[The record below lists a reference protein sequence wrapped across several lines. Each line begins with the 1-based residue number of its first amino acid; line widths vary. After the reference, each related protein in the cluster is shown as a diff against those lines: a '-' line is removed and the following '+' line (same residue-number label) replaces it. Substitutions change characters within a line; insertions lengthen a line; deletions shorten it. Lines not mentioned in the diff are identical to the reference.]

1 MNRLA
6 QILPPSQVLVGVEA
20 TSKKRAFE
28 EAGLLFE
35 NLHGLNRALIT
46 DSLFAR
52 ERLGSTGLG
61 HGVAIPHGRIKGL
74 KAPMAAVFQ
83 LQAPIGFDAPD
94 EQAVSLLV
102 FLLVPEAATQK
113 HLEILSE
120 IAELLSDGAL
130 REQLKTST
138 DAAALHLLIASWQS
152 AHEVI
157 SSGS

>member
-6 QILPPSQVLVGVEA
+6 SILSPSQVLAQVDV

-35 NLHGLNRALIT
+35 NLHGLSRALVT
-46 DSLFAR
+46 DSLFSR

-74 KAPMAAVFQ
+74 KSPMAAVFQ
-83 LQAPIGFDAPD
+83 LAQAIPFEAPD
-94 EQAVSLLV
+94 ELPVNLLI
-102 FLLVPEAATQK
+102 FLLVPEAATQR

-120 IAELLSDGAL
+120 IAELLSDAAL
-130 REQLKTST
+130 RGKLISCT
-138 DAAALHLLIASWQS
+138 DALGLHGLIAAWQS
-152 AHEVI
+152 APTV
-157 SSGS
+157 

>member
-6 QILPPSQVLVGVEA
+6 SILSPSQVLAQVDA

-35 NLHGLNRALIT
+35 NLHGLSRALVT
-46 DSLFAR
+46 DSLFSR

-83 LQAPIGFDAPD
+83 LAHPIGFDAPD
-94 EQAVSLLV
+94 DVPVSLLI

-120 IAELLSDGAL
+120 IAELLSDATL
-130 REQLKTST
+130 REQITSCT
-138 DAAALHLLIASWQS
+138 DALLLHGLISGWQS
-152 AHEVI
+152 ARAA
-157 SSGS
+157 

>member
-6 QILPPSQVLVGVEA
+6 AILPLAHVLVGVEV

-35 NLHGLNRALIT
+35 DQHGLNRALVA

-74 KAPMAAVFQ
+74 KSPMAAVFR
-83 LQAPIGFDAPD
+83 LDNPIGFDAPD
-94 EQAVSLLV
+94 EQPVNLLI
-102 FLLVPEAATQK
+102 FLLVPEASTQK

-120 IAELLSDGAL
+120 IAELLSDASL
-130 REQLKTST
+130 RDKLKGS
-138 DAAALHLLIASWQS
+138 DSAEALHQLIANWSS
-152 AHEVI
+152 ALTT
-157 SSGS
+157 

>member
-6 QILPPSQVLVGVEA
+6 SILSAAQVLVQVDVS
-20 TSKKRAFE
+20 SKKRAFE

-35 NLHGLNRALIT
+35 NLHGLSRALVT
-46 DSLFAR
+46 DSLFSR

-74 KAPMAAVFQ
+74 KSPMAALFQ
-83 LQAPIGFDAPD
+83 LAHPIGFEAPD
-94 EQAVSLLV
+94 EQPVGLMI

-120 IAELLSDGAL
+120 IAEMLSDAEL
-130 REQLKTST
+130 RGKLAAGT
-138 DAAALHLLIASWQS
+138 DATQLHQLIANWQS
-152 AHEVI
+152 ALAT
-157 SSGS
+157 

>member
-6 QILPPSQVLVGVEA
+6 SILPESQVLVGVEA

-35 NLHGLNRALIT
+35 NLHGLSRALIT

-74 KAPMAAVFQ
+74 KAPMAAVLQ
-83 LQAPIGFDAPD
+83 LAQPIGFDAPD
-94 EQAVSLLV
+94 EQPVGLLIV
-102 FLLVPEAATQK
+102 LLVPEAATQK

-120 IAELLSDGAL
+120 IAELLSDSGL
-130 REQLKTST
+130 RERIK
-138 DAAALHLLIASWQS
+138 AAGSVPELHGLIAQWQS
-152 AHEVI
+152 AQVAP
-157 SSGS
+157 

>member
-1 MNRLA
+1 MNRLS
-6 QILPPSQVLVGVEA
+6 QILPPSHVLVCVEA

-83 LQAPIGFDAPD
+83 LQSPIGFDAPD

-120 IAELLSDGAL
+120 IAELLSDSAL
-130 REQLKTST
+130 REQLKTSA
-138 DAAALHLLIASWQS
+138 DAAALHHLIASWRS
-152 AHEVI
+152 AHEVN
-157 SSGS
+157 S

>member
-6 QILPPSQVLVGVEA
+6 SILPAAQVLVNVDA

-35 NLHGLNRALIT
+35 SLHGLNRALIT

-74 KAPMAAVFQ
+74 KSPMTAVFQ
-83 LQAPIGFDAPD
+83 LAHPIGFDAPD
-94 EQAVSLLV
+94 EQPVVLLI

-120 IAELLSDGAL
+120 IAELLSDTHL
-130 REQLKTST
+130 REQIKTCT
-138 DAAALHLLIASWQS
+138 DATHLHELIANWQP
-152 AHEVI
+152 APPLT
-157 SSGS
+157 